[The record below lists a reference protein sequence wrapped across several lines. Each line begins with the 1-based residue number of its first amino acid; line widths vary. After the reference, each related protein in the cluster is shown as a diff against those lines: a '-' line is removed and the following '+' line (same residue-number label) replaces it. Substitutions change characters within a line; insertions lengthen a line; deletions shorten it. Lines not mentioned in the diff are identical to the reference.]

1 MIGEAETTTSTRQ
14 RTYMKKTCIHFVCRR
29 EPVGFSAKAVG
40 LPIFTQGDTFEELEQ
55 NIKEVLELHFEDEA
69 DA

>member
-1 MIGEAETTTSTRQ
+1 
-14 RTYMKKTCIHFVCRR
+14 MKKTCIHFVCRR